1 MDYINIPLDVARFL
15 NTSNAVCFTGS
26 KIIGGATP
34 KSDLDI
40 VVLIDCY
47 DTTGVEL
54 LRMGFEYDGEYDILA
69 DESFTSYHRG
79 LAEDGNRINIIL
91 VNNEEYF
98 YAWHDATQ
106 EAIKQK
112 AITRQER
119 VGIFQ
124 ALWEERGLLE

>member
-15 NTSNAVCFTGS
+15 NTVNAVCFTGS

-34 KSDLDI
+34 RSDLDI
-40 VVLIDCY
+40 VVLVDRY

-54 LRMGFEYDGEYDILA
+54 LRMGFEYDGHYASIANDQLN
-69 DESFTSYHRG
+69 SYHRG
-79 LAEDGNRINIIL
+79 FAADGNRINIIL
-91 VNNEEYF
+91 VNREQYF
-98 YAWHDATQ
+98 YAWQEATQ

-119 VGIFQ
+119 VDIFK
-124 ALWEERGLLE
+124 AIWDEWGLID